1 MQAKN
6 VAFFGGYA
14 YLLGMRKTELSKRD
28 AEICLR
34 LAEAR
39 EKLGVTQKECA
50 RQIGLE
56 RSTFLNYEHC
66 RTPLRFEIALR
77 FCRQFIISE
86 EWLATGRFD
95 AAHAQAKRE
104 GIPLGAGTKFFNEN
118 VLFRQCVDLLSEPAV
133 LHLPPGA
140 LYGAVYDSTLGNIYR
155 ELITQFFHLPRIC
168 FSDADSPELAVNLLT
183 ALNER
188 FILLL
193 SNEALRRK
201 AKPSAAWRVYTR
213 STLECCDLVFRRMM
227 HFKTHPEDSE
237 SLKWLAWIAS
247 DPNAVIPFI
256 GENDNG
262 REKENRQTAVVA

>member
-1 MQAKN
+1 
-6 VAFFGGYA
+6 
-14 YLLGMRKTELSKRD
+14 MRKTELSKRD
-28 AEICLR
+28 TEICLR

-39 EKLGVTQKECA
+39 ERLGINQKECA

-95 AAHAQAKRE
+95 AAHEQAKRH
-104 GIPLGAGTKFFNEN
+104 GIPLGAGTKFFNET

-133 LHLPPGA
+133 RHLPVGA
-140 LYGAVYDSTLGNIYR
+140 LYSVVYDSTLGSLYR
-155 ELITQFFHLPRIC
+155 ELITEFFHLPRIC
-168 FSDADSPELAVNLLT
+168 FSDADKPELAINLLT
-183 ALNER
+183 ALNQR

-201 AKPSAAWRVYTR
+201 AKPSDAWRVYTR
-213 STLECCDLVFRRMM
+213 YMLECGDLVWRRMM
-227 HFKTHPEDSE
+227 RLKPHPEDVA
-237 SLKWLAWIAS
+237 SLKRLAWIAS
-247 DPNAVIPFI
+247 DPKAVIPFI
-256 GENDNG
+256 GEDEDQ
-262 REKENRQTAVVA
+262 RKAEHRAIAVVA

>member
-1 MQAKN
+1 
-6 VAFFGGYA
+6 
-14 YLLGMRKTELSKRD
+14 MRKTELSKRD
-28 AEICLR
+28 TEICLR

-39 EKLGVTQKECA
+39 ERLGKTQKECA
-50 RQIGLE
+50 SQIGLE
-56 RSTFLNYEHC
+56 RSTFLNYEYC

-95 AAHAQAKRE
+95 AAHEQARRL
-104 GIPLGAGTKFFNEN
+104 GILRGAGTKQFDDI

-140 LYGAVYDSTLGNIYR
+140 LYSAVYDSTLGKLYR
-155 ELITQFFHLPRIC
+155 ALISEFFHLPRIC
-168 FSDADSPELAVNLLT
+168 LSDADNPKLAVNLLT

-188 FILLL
+188 FIALL

-201 AKPSAAWRVYTR
+201 AKPSDAWRVYTR
-213 STLECCDLVFRRMM
+213 SMLECSDLVFRRMM
-227 HFKTHPEDSE
+227 RFKPHPEDTASR
-237 SLKWLAWIAS
+237 KWLAWIAS

-256 GENDNG
+256 GEDEDQ
-262 REKENRQTAVVA
+262 RKAEHRAIAVVA

>member
-1 MQAKN
+1 M
-6 VAFFGGYA
+6 
-14 YLLGMRKTELSKRD
+14 GMRKTELSKRD
-28 AEICLR
+28 TEICLR

-39 EKLGVTQKECA
+39 ERLGITQKECA

-77 FCRQFIISE
+77 FCRQFIVSE

-95 AAHAQAKRE
+95 AAHESARRK
-104 GIPLGAGTKFFNEN
+104 GIPLGAGIKFFNEN
-118 VLFRQCVDLLSEPAV
+118 FLFRQCVDLLSEPVV

-140 LYGAVYDSTLGNIYR
+140 LYSTVYDATLGSLYR
-155 ELITQFFHLPRIC
+155 ELVSEFFHLPRII
-168 FSDADSPELAVNLLT
+168 FSDSDKPDLAVNLLT

-213 STLECCDLVFRRMM
+213 SMLECCDLVFRRMM
-227 HFKTHPEDSE
+227 HFKPHPEDSA

-256 GENDNG
+256 GEHDDQ
-262 REKENRQTAVVA
+262 REVENRRTVVAA

>member
-1 MQAKN
+1 
-6 VAFFGGYA
+6 
-14 YLLGMRKTELSKRD
+14 MRKTELSKRD
-28 AEICLR
+28 TEICLR
-34 LAEAR
+34 LAAAR
-39 EKLGVTQKECA
+39 ERLGVTQKECA

-95 AAHAQAKRE
+95 AAHEQAKRE
-104 GIPLGAGTKFFNEN
+104 GIPLGSGIKFFNET

-140 LYGAVYDSTLGNIYR
+140 LYSVVYDSTLGSLYR
-155 ELITQFFHLPRIC
+155 ELVSEFFHLPRIC
-168 FSDADSPELAVNLLT
+168 FSDADNPELAINLLT
-183 ALNER
+183 ALNRR
-188 FILLL
+188 FVLLL
-193 SNEALRRK
+193 SNEALRRH

-213 STLECCDLVFRRMM
+213 YMLECGDLVWRRMM
-227 HFKTHPEDSE
+227 RFKPHPEDVAH
-237 SLKWLAWIAS
+237 LKRLARIAS

-256 GENDNG
+256 GERDDQ
-262 REKENRQTAVVA
+262 REVDHRSAAVVA